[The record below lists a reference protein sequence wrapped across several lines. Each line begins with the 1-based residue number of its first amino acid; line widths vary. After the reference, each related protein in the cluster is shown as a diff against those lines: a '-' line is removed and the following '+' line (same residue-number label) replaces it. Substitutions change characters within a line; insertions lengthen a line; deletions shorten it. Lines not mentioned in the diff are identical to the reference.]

1 MMMRRREFLWA
12 ALAAPAPQNK
22 KRPPRVA
29 DVQVVRLTTV
39 RQEGVIAYDGTV
51 KITGDKP
58 VSGLVLIFE
67 FLATTK
73 ALLSMQKIE
82 VVEGALRPGE
92 EHSFQFQGN
101 DVPRAVSFRVSAQD
115 NRGRDLSLSG
125 EGPYT
130 LD

>member
-1 MMMRRREFLWA
+1 MVRRREFLWI
-12 ALAAPAPQNK
+12 ALAVPLPQNK
-22 KRPPRVA
+22 KRPSRAA
-29 DVQVVRLTTV
+29 DVQVVRLSTV

-51 KITGDKP
+51 KISGEKP

-67 FLATTK
+67 FFATTK

-82 VVEGALRPGE
+82 VVEGILRPGE

-101 DVPRAVSFRVSAQD
+101 DVPRAVSFRLSAKD
-115 NRGRDLSLSG
+115 DRGRDLTLSG
-125 EGPYT
+125 EGPYI